1 VKCPYC
7 KEDLVQCRLCNYN
20 FIENNNPVLIKNRRS
35 AQGYM
40 VKHLKQMH
48 NIAAQK
54 RQKTSGITE
63 VIGDIPVMNTD
74 CIFDREAS
82 QHSCNSDLLN
92 ESEGEDDRDD
102 SNLLEE
108 GFVNMHIQVIENE
121 NKKEYEEANEYV
133 KKMITDTDLDPNSR
147 GTREI
152 CMMTFHN
159 NTKIT

>member
-1 VKCPYC
+1 
-7 KEDLVQCRLCNYN
+7 
-20 FIENNNPVLIKNRRS
+20 
-35 AQGYM
+35 
-40 VKHLKQMH
+40 
-48 NIAAQK
+48 
-54 RQKTSGITE
+54 
-63 VIGDIPVMNTD
+63 MNTD

-108 GFVNMHIQVIENE
+108 GFVNMHIQVVENE
-121 NKKEYEEANEYV
+121 NKKEDEEANKYV
-133 KKMITDTDLDPNSR
+133 KKSLRTQTLIPIHR